1 MTDEVEAAGIG
12 GEESDALSETE
23 RAYFE
28 NAGEAEASQPIEPDG
43 SGQEDQQ
50 QEDGPAQAQPR
61 DERGKFVPH
70 GALHAEREEHKKT
83 RAELQEL
90 QHFRTRMEERW
101 RLAEQMMAP
110 RQEERAEDRPPDP
123 EEDIFA
129 YAKWQAQQLEG
140 LKQQAD
146 ERAKAEQQAAQSRE
160 IERRVW
166 NHWQESAR
174 SYAQENA
181 DFGNAA
187 QWLSE
192 HRDKQL
198 QALAG
203 VDARFQNVGARNAQ
217 IEQELRG
224 IVISAA
230 QQNKSPAELVYQ
242 IAQSYGYKPAAAQGQ
257 MPEQLERVQKAQQAS
272 RSISQASGR
281 SGADEVTPDMIAG
294 MSDTEFSAWYAKP
307 GNAAR
312 FDRLMQG

>member
-1 MTDEVEAAGIG
+1 MTDKVEAAGNG
-12 GEESDALSETE
+12 GEEIDALSETE

-28 NAGEAEASQPIEPDG
+28 SGGETEAPQQTEPDDG
-43 SGQEDQQ
+43 GQEDQQ

-61 DERGKFVPH
+61 DEKGKFVPH

-90 QHFRTRMEERW
+90 KDFRTRMEERW

-110 RQEERAEDRPPDP
+110 RQEHPPAEEQPPNPD
-123 EEDIFA
+123 EDIFA
-129 YAKWQAQQLEG
+129 FAKWQAKQLED
-140 LKQQAD
+140 LKRTQA
-146 ERAKAEQQAAQSRE
+146 ERTQAEQQAAQSQE

-166 NHWQESAR
+166 DHWQESVR

-198 QALAG
+198 QTLAA

-230 QQNKSPAELVYQ
+230 QQDRNPAELVYQ
-242 IAQSYGYKPAAAQGQ
+242 IAQSYGYKPAQGQ

-281 SGADEVTPDMIAG
+281 SGGDEVTPEMIAG